1 MVDAKKLKTSAASTS
16 LGGKL
21 IKLKN
26 MILTNYLI
34 VQKILEK
41 STGKFKLYLKYWK
54 FSIYFINLR
63 QKTND

>member
-41 STGKFKLYLKYWK
+41 STGKFKLYLKY
-54 FSIYFINLR
+54 
-63 QKTND
+63 